1 MRYLH
6 IGNGITVKK
15 SGIIGIFD
23 LDSSTVSSVT
33 RKYISVNEKSGRI
46 LYGDSD
52 LPRAFILHDETG
64 MGDYRIKLSR
74 ISSGGL
80 KQRAENENDYNDYK
94 DDSRL
99 S

>member
-6 IGNGITVKK
+6 IGNGITIKK

-23 LDSSTVSSVT
+23 LDSSTVSGIT
-33 RKYISVNEKSGRI
+33 RKYISENERKGRI

-52 LPRAFILHDETG
+52 LPRAFILYD
-64 MGDYRIKLSR
+64 GDGEGDHRIRLSR

-80 KQRAENENDYNDYK
+80 KQRAENDYNEYNDYK
-94 DDSRL
+94 DDGRI
-99 S
+99 